1 MQCAREEGAGSS
13 RWGGEAGEPYRL
25 ARRNARG
32 DVGGC
37 GRSRGGGAEAIG
49 VFSSPNP
56 RSISGTA
63 TAGSSMRR
71 RIKRGKGERRRR
83 GQVAQCCVCV
93 WECAVGRGWVASGG
107 LQLVVGPAERRGPRP
122 RVVAGGPTPMALL
135 LVSAQTTSRRAPFGL
150 SFSWHTPTLWQFG
163 LWLWGRAHAVY
174 VDTLPDLA
182 FTHRSWFDEWVCCSI
197 LWYEK
202 SWLKILFA
210 DLL

>member
-1 MQCAREEGAGSS
+1 M
-13 RWGGEAGEPYRL
+13 

-93 WECAVGRGWVASGG
+93 CENAQWGGGGGWPVGGYSWWWDRPNAEGRARASLPGAQRRWPFCWFRPRLLLAVPLSAFPFLGIPQRFGSLAFGFGVGRTLSTWTRCQTWHS
-107 LQLVVGPAERRGPRP
+107 LTVVDSMNE
-122 RVVAGGPTPMALL
+122 
-135 LVSAQTTSRRAPFGL
+135 SAAQSFG
-150 SFSWHTPTLWQFG
+150 T
-163 LWLWGRAHAVY
+163 
-174 VDTLPDLA
+174 
-182 FTHRSWFDEWVCCSI
+182 RSHG
-197 LWYEK
+197 
-202 SWLKILFA
+202 
-210 DLL
+210 